1 MSDSIGLI
9 AIFFLGITSVWF
21 QMYIARMA
29 NEMSLQVCT
38 GIVDGTA
45 VPTTQRWQ
53 MLYNMWVPYQTTG
66 FVSAIFIGV
75 GELLLASLVGNENI
89 KLLAY
94 MGVIVAFVGSLFWL
108 LTGSLILT
116 NMRSVL
122 REAEAS

>member
-1 MSDSIGLI
+1 
-9 AIFFLGITSVWF
+9 
-21 QMYIARMA
+21 
-29 NEMSLQVCT
+29 
-38 GIVDGTA
+38 
-45 VPTTQRWQ
+45 

-94 MGVIVAFVGSLFWL
+94 MGVTVAFVGSLFWL

>member
-1 MSDSIGLI
+1 
-9 AIFFLGITSVWF
+9 
-21 QMYIARMA
+21 
-29 NEMSLQVCT
+29 
-38 GIVDGTA
+38 
-45 VPTTQRWQ
+45 